1 MVLFTNNSAF
11 QLFDDA
17 ICLLHHPIV
26 ALNDMASSTVN
37 KAGVLTALFAER
49 STLLKEVGLLT
60 CIYRPGPWPYG
71 KVQIN

>member
-37 KAGVLTALFAER
+37 KAGVLTASFAER
-49 STLLKEVGLLT
+49 STLFKEVGQI
-60 CIYRPGPWPYG
+60 IYRQGPWPYG